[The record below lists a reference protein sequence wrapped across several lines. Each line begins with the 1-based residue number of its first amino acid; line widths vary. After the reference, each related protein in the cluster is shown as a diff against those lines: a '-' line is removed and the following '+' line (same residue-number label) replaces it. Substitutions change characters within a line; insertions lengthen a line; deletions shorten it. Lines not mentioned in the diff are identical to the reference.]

1 MAQGCASGRDPIK
14 ERERQRREAAA
25 VRPTL
30 ETVARE
36 AFEARKAQLK
46 GDGKAGRWFSPLE
59 LHVLP
64 KLGKVPIE
72 DLDQNDIKAALAPIW
87 HEKGETARRR
97 SRG

>member
-1 MAQGCASGRDPIK
+1 M
-14 ERERQRREAAA
+14 
-25 VRPTL
+25 RPTL
-30 ETVARE
+30 DTVARE

-64 KLGKVPIE
+64 KLGQMPVE
-72 DLDQNDIKAALAPIW
+72 DLDQNDIKAALRRSGTRRARP
-87 HEKGETARRR
+87 HERR